1 MLDYVISLLFRFLI
15 KITQIKNEFLHDNYQ
30 WILLLYKWDGITC
43 RTCAESRRSS
53 TFSGYM

>member
-30 WILLLYKWDGITC
+30 WILLLYK
-43 RTCAESRRSS
+43 
-53 TFSGYM
+53 